1 MNKFGLLLGL
11 TLVGSAGAAP
21 PPDAMREL
29 LEQTETEQAA
39 VTRLD
44 LSSLTAQQRAF
55 YERGVVLKDGYRFV
69 DSAPGYPDHIADLQ
83 RRINRPAGAP
93 VEVIAVNIQRTDGL
107 IFLGQFVESPHRTN
121 LFFRDRDGARVMLTV
136 WNFVASGGR
145 AIIINEFLNASIGSA
160 KGTLGLGHVGN
171 DPRVVW
177 VLGWILPGD
186 KTSAELRVE
195 DRLDAKGEPSRRPGA
210 IVSLGAS
217 LLPSATVRP

>member
-1 MNKFGLLLGL
+1 MSKIALILGL
-11 TLVGSAGAAP
+11 TIVLSASAAP
-21 PPDAMREL
+21 PPAAMREL

-44 LSSLTAQQRAF
+44 LSSLTPQQRAF
-55 YERGVVLKDGYRFV
+55 YERGVVVKEGYRFV
-69 DSAPGYPDHIADLQ
+69 DSMPGYPNLIADLQ
-83 RRINRPAGAP
+83 RRINRPASAP
-93 VEVIAVNIQRTDGL
+93 VELIAVNTQRTDGL
-107 IFLGQFVESPHRTN
+107 IFLGQFVESPLRTN

-136 WNFVASGGR
+136 WKFAASGAR
-145 AIIINEFLNASIGSA
+145 LIIINEFLNASIGSA
-160 KGTLGLGHVGN
+160 RGTLGLGHVGN
-171 DPRVVW
+171 DPRVIW

-186 KTSAELRVE
+186 ETQAELRVE